1 MRNLTAEIEAT
12 LLEEI
17 NNLHKTIQSKD
28 SEIAFL
34 LKVDKDQII
43 ENEQIQNDLKAHIR
57 RLQDKIFIIQRENEI
72 ELFQTV
78 DRLKTQYEENISEL
92 NRNFDQIQAGHKDQ
106 VKDLN
111 QRIDDLK
118 RELEAVSK
126 EAKTWEEQHKQV
138 ALDKE
143 ISVKMLSQ
151 KIIGLEKLKDDDLK
165 NYTTSMRHIEEEAKS
180 KLEDLHTAVLN
191 KNTEFEILNAQ
202 LALKNEEINY
212 LIEEIN
218 KLRN

>member
-17 NNLHKTIQSKD
+17 NNLNKTIQSKD

>member
-17 NNLHKTIQSKD
+17 NNLNKTIQSKD
-28 SEIAFL
+28 SEIVFL